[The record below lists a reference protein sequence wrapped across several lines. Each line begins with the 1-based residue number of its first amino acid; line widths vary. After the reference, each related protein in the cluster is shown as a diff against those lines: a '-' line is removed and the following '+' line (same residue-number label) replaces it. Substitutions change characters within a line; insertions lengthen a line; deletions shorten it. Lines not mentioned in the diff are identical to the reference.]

1 MRRRGRNDLIFSPS
15 LEGREEGGVKM
26 TTIGVSVVMFVLVV
40 FAIVEMHAQ
49 AKGCEEYLRDGFM
62 EEERKRR
69 CLE

>member
-1 MRRRGRNDLIFSPS
+1 
-15 LEGREEGGVKM
+15 M
-26 TTIGVSVVMFVLVV
+26 TTIGVSVVMFVLAV